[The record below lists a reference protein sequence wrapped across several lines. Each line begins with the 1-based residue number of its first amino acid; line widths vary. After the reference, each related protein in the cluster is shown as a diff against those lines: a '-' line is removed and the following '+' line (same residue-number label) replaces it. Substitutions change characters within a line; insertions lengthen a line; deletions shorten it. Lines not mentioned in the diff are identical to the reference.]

1 MAVGK
6 GSIQRVKAAANVAV
20 EEPKKENAEVK
31 TAKDAVKETPAKKTA
46 PKKETATK
54 KAPAK
59 KSVAQ
64 PKAAKAKKDDIHE
77 KKFEMIDG
85 IYTTLPT
92 YLL

>member
-1 MAVGK
+1 LAVGK
-6 GSIQRVKAAANVAV
+6 GSIQRVKVAANVAA

-31 TAKDAVKETPAKKTA
+31 EVEAAPVKKASA

-59 KSVAQ
+59 KTVAK
-64 PKAAKAKKDDIHE
+64 PKTANAKKDDIHE
-77 KKFEMIDG
+77 KKFEAIDG